1 MPLTS
6 PAPGLSDD
14 ASGLRDHAYDW
25 ALVDVETSGLIAR
38 RDRVLSVAVVTL
50 GPDGEPTG
58 EFSTLLNPGC
68 DPGPVEVHGLTA
80 ERLRGA
86 PGFDQVAGRI
96 GAMLQGRVLV
106 AHNAQ
111 FDYDFLAHEFARV
124 RMWLPVTQRLCTLAL
139 NRRVDPPT
147 EDLTLDS
154 LAAHYGV
161 PRRQAHDALDDTR
174 VLAGVLRASL
184 REAARLDLPLPL
196 VACPPRQD
204 PRFTPQP
211 PKTACAYRN
220 PGRLVPGGPLRQGM
234 KIAITG
240 QTTTSR
246 AELVGRSVAAGLNV
260 MSSVSRHTSAL
271 VTNDAASDS
280 AKARRAL
287 AENVPVIDERTFL
300 RLLDDVRPGTPHERT
315 TPAAVPSPRSEAAAS
330 PRPAAAPSP
339 SPATASSPSPA
350 TAPCP
355 RPEAAAS
362 PRSAAAPSPRSA
374 AAPCPSPVADPSA
387 GPAAVPSAHSGVVP
401 SPRPEA
407 DPPAHSGVDT
417 SPRPAADP
425 AGPAAPSAHSAA
437 VPSSRPEAAPPG
449 REPQRPAGEVR
460 KQPRR
465 PRPAP
470 DGPLAGRRV
479 LVLGGTHP
487 AAAAARSRIV
497 ELGGAAAIN
506 LSASVTDVVLLDGRD
521 ADRRMR
527 RIVSL
532 AIPTHD
538 APWLAAPDIAPVPR
552 PAGGREAAHV
562 LPRGGVVDIPA
573 GSAPGTRWTVTASWA
588 QQTACEIDVVAFVVD
603 EDEQV
608 SFDEDF
614 VFYGA
619 PENPGGTVRLLG
631 DGPTEQTV
639 SIDLAALPPSS
650 RKVVVAAAIDGAPTF
665 GDVGAIHV
673 TAGPGTSAAPLV
685 QATLDAATT
694 ERTMLLTELYRRG
707 PLWRLRA
714 VGQGYDHGLA
724 ALARGYG
731 VDIAD

>member
-1 MPLTS
+1 MSLTS
-6 PAPGLSDD
+6 PALGLSDD

-234 KIAITG
+234 KIAVTG

-246 AELVGRSVAAGLNV
+246 AELVGRSVAAGLNI

-271 VTNDAASDS
+271 VTNDAASGS

-315 TPAAVPSPRSEAAAS
+315 APAAVPSPRPEAAAS
-330 PRPAAAPSP
+330 PRPEAAPSPRPEAAPSP
-339 SPATASSPSPA
+339 SPATAPSPS
-350 TAPCP
+350 
-355 RPEAAAS
+355 RAAV
-362 PRSAAAPSPRSA
+362 
-374 AAPCPSPVADPSA
+374 PCPSPVADPSA

-407 DPPAHSGVDT
+407 DPPVHSGAVP
-417 SPRPAADP
+417 SPRPEP
-425 AGPAAPSAHSAA
+425 
-437 VPSSRPEAAPPG
+437 APPG
-449 REPQRPAGEVR
+449 REPQRPAGEAR

-487 AAAAARSRIV
+487 TAAAARSRIV

-506 LSASVTDVVLLDGRD
+506 LSASVTDVVLLDGSD

-532 AIPTHD
+532 ALPTHD

-562 LPRGGVVDIPA
+562 LPRGGVVDIPD
-573 GSAPGTRWTVTASWA
+573 GSAPGTRWTVTAAWA
-588 QQTACEIDVVAFVVD
+588 QQTTCEIDVVAFVVD

-650 RKVVVAAAIDGAPTF
+650 RKVVFAAAIDGAPTF

-685 QATLDAATT
+685 QA
-694 ERTMLLTELYRRG
+694 
-707 PLWRLRA
+707 
-714 VGQGYDHGLA
+714 
-724 ALARGYG
+724 
-731 VDIAD
+731 